1 MDAVQKITLSLPLY
15 INQVPDGVEGES
27 APAAPSDTAET
38 GAATSS
44 PGDASEAAHSEVS
57 YYLVISCLL
66 QH

>member
-1 MDAVQKITLSLPLY
+1 M
-15 INQVPDGVEGES
+15 EGES